1 MSPLEQ
7 SDVDFGKSKERVTY
21 FTKSK
26 EVEPG
31 KSVVLEITDVEK
43 FQGAKFPIPGETW
56 CYRFR
61 LKDGRVWDENASS
74 LFGKTIKILY
84 PDGKTFKPCAVKLT
98 KLTVKPL
105 RGSQYTVDKA

>member
-7 SDVDFGKSKERVTY
+7 SDIEYGKAREKVSY

-26 EVEPG
+26 EVQPG
-31 KSVVLEITDVEK
+31 SSVVLEITDVEK
-43 FQGAKFPIPGETW
+43 YEGSKFPILGETW

-61 LKDGRVWDENASS
+61 LKDGRVWDENAAS
-74 LFGKTIKILY
+74 LFGKIIKLLY

-98 KLTVKPL
+98 KLTVKPM

>member
-7 SDVDFGKSKERVTY
+7 NEVDYGKSKERVTY

-26 EVEPG
+26 EVQPG
-31 KSVVLEITDVEK
+31 ASMTLDIVDVEK
-43 FQGAKFPIPGETW
+43 LEGAKFPINGETW

-74 LFGKTIKILY
+74 LFGKIVKYLY
-84 PDGKTFKPCAVKLT
+84 PDGKTFTPCSITLT